1 MSSWYRKID
10 AATLI
15 LWLLLVGAGLAAIYS
30 TTHGAAAELYTSTPR
45 QNFDRQVMWL
55 GISVASVV
63 LILML
68 PIRFLQLAAFP
79 VYTLSILFLLA
90 ALFFGRE
97 INGAKAWLAVGPVQ
111 FQVSEFAKVGTVLA
125 LAQLVGMRRPK
136 TMGLSV
142 GLSIVGIALLP
153 AVIILL
159 QNDTGTAL
167 VFLGLIP
174 IALFWSGL
182 EFDILLLMLAPAVA
196 GYLSVV
202 HTPSAIV
209 FSLAFTV
216 FMWWR
221 TRDKRVAGVA
231 ALFAGGTT
239 TVASFAM
246 AKVLQPYQLAR
257 VLSFTDPGAAE
268 FRDNAGFHQLQSMA
282 AIGSGGFSG
291 KGFLE
296 GTQTQGAY
304 VPEQSTDF
312 VFSVIGEEFGFI
324 GAVLLLAL
332 FLCLL
337 VRLVTLGTRMKHP
350 FGVMVAAGA
359 AGIYLIHMF
368 VNIGMATSMLP
379 VIGIPLPFVS
389 YGGSALLA
397 NSALLA
403 IVVSLYMRRDDF
415 SIYGY

>member
-1 MSSWYRKID
+1 MNSWYSKID
-10 AATLI
+10 ATTLV
-15 LWLLLVGAGLAAIYS
+15 LWLLLIGAGLAAIYS

-45 QNFDRQVMWL
+45 QNFDRQVMWFV
-55 GISVASVV
+55 ISAVSFVI
-63 LILML
+63 ILML

-79 VYTLSILFLLA
+79 AYALTILFLLA
-90 ALFFGRE
+90 ALLFGRE
-97 INGAKAWLAVGPVQ
+97 INGAKAWLAVGPAQ

-153 AVIILL
+153 AMIILA

-209 FSLAFTV
+209 FALVFTA

-221 TRDKRVAGVA
+221 TRDRRVAGVA

-239 TVASFAM
+239 AIASFAM

-257 VLSFTDPGAAE
+257 VLSFTNPGAAE

-312 VFSVIGEEFGFI
+312 IFSVIGEEFGFV

-332 FLCLL
+332 FLGLL